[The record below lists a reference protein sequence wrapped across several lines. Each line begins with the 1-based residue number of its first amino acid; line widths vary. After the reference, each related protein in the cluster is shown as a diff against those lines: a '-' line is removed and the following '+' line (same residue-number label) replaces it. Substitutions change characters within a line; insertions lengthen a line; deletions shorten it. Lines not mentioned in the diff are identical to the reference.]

1 MNDQKISSNDV
12 KFSRLNFLT
21 DFDGALS
28 SQVENDEREEYL
40 TLRQELYSNLED
52 KRDMFGEVVQE
63 TKRLKTQKSTKEGE
77 RSLINPLKDD
87 LEVLRQN
94 YFMKQS
100 WDKSMTHA
108 EIAKLDEVI
117 VERKSEEERLVAL
130 KE

>member
-100 WDKSMTHA
+100 
-108 EIAKLDEVI
+108 
-117 VERKSEEERLVAL
+117 
-130 KE
+130 